1 MKFSYLEKKDR
12 DYVNGKVSQ
21 FMDAYVRQHQVW
33 APDQML
39 VGFVNKITSDTLN
52 YNPINTWLTTDDGKL
67 FAFEKMQKKYS
78 KDIVIAKQISP
89 IIQRV
94 RFGFSWEES
103 NSFDIT
109 FGKNN
114 NKLNISTTELGKL
127 PYQPWT
133 VNHVNQQLIGLY
145 NKKLVDTFEPL
156 CKSPIEIQFY
166 KYWIENYYENN
177 SPALIPEVCGL
188 DLHFLYYVYQGKAF
202 ATANEISLSAG
213 NSTNIKPIKFRFD
226 FFVSNPKNKKA
237 AFIELDGHENHKT
250 KEQRIIDSIKRNA
263 AAEMNIP
270 VIVFTG
276 TQITTDIK
284 ACFNSMKELLKI

>member
-1 MKFSYLEKKDR
+1 MKFSDLEKKDK

-21 FMDAYVRQHQVW
+21 FIDAYVRQHQVW

-39 VGFVNKITSDTLN
+39 EGFVNKITNATLN
-52 YNPINTWLTTDDGKL
+52 YNPINKWLITDYGKS
-67 FAFEKMQKKYS
+67 FAIEKMQKKYS
-78 KDIVIAKQISP
+78 KDTVIAKQISP

-94 RFGFSWEES
+94 RFGLKWKES
-103 NSFDIT
+103 FSFDIT

-114 NKLNISTTELGKL
+114 NKLNISTTELRQL
-127 PYQPWT
+127 TYQPWT
-133 VNHVNQQLIGLY
+133 VNHVNQQLTDLY

-156 CKSPIEIQFY
+156 CKSPIEIIFY
-166 KYWIENYYENN
+166 KYWIENYHEDN

-188 DLHFLYYVYQGKAF
+188 DRLFWYFEYIGNVY
-202 ATANEISLSAG
+202 ATKNEILSSAN
-213 NSTNIKPIKFRFD
+213 NSSNIKPKNFRFD
-226 FFVSNPKNKKA
+226 FFISNPKNKKA

-250 KEQRIIDSIKRNA
+250 KEQRIIDSIKRNT

-276 TQITTDIK
+276 TQITADIK
-284 ACFNSMKELLKI
+284 ACFNSMKELLI